1 MLKMIRERSGISS
14 RRSDFA
20 CHAVVARRRV
30 IPSSFGTRHW
40 SFAALV
46 VAIMFS
52 SANLKAA
59 ASVEDSS
66 GITFPPSSA
75 QKWVL
80 PNGLTIIVQ
89 EDHSAPVA
97 SVQAWCATGSIDEDA
112 HLGAGLSHILEHMLF
127 QGTKTRGKNEIAQQ
141 IQDVG
146 GYINAYTSFDRTVFW
161 IDVPKDGVATALG
174 VLTDAMMNSTLP
186 PEEYRKEQEV
196 IRREFAMGMDDPDR
210 VAGLLLFGT
219 AYQRHPYRFPVIG
232 EIEIYNQLTQEQVMQ
247 YYKTRYVPNN
257 LTFIVVGDVDAEKV
271 RQQLTELFTPYP
283 EKSLKPVF
291 IPAEPPQL
299 GWREVHREFPTEL
312 THLSLAWH
320 IPEVTNPDVPAL
332 DLLSTILGDG
342 RSSRL
347 YRRVREEAGLA
358 FGIGAFSYTPGDPG
372 LFGIDA
378 TVDPKK
384 REAAEQLVM
393 GIVDEVKQAG
403 VTAEEL
409 TKAKKIL
416 LSHHLGA
423 LTTMRG
429 QASDIGSN
437 WLLTRNLNFSRD
449 YLAAVQKVT
458 LDDIKRVAA
467 NYLTDSNLTVVSL
480 NPKGSLAAKAE
491 GPKVA
496 AAAEIEK
503 FELSNGLRLLVRED
517 RRLPL
522 VAMGAVFRGGLLAE
536 TPQTNGI
543 TRLMAKVLLKGT
555 KTRTAEQIA
564 NQIEAVGGSI
574 SSDAG
579 NNSFSVSLDV
589 TKPDVKLG
597 VELLSDVLL
606 NATMPEKA
614 IAREKEI
621 QIAAIQQED
630 EQLTSVARNIM
641 RQALFP
647 QHPYAL
653 RTNGSVESVRRL
665 TQKDLLEFR
674 DRYMV
679 AKNGVIFVFGDVKAA
694 EVKQLFEKALGG
706 MKPGMLALTDMHPA
720 SPLSGIETVESRK
733 EKAQGVIMVGFRG
746 ASISSPDRHALELI
760 DEASS
765 DLGSRFFVRIRE
777 QMGLAYYVGASQ
789 MQGLVPGLFAFYL
802 GTDPQKIEPVKT
814 ALLDEIHKLANDG
827 LTNQELARAKKK
839 LIGQQEIANQSNEA
853 FGYQCALE
861 ELYGLG
867 FDYYKRLEHDV
878 DAVTLDDIK
887 RVAAKYFRDQPYVL
901 ATVRPPEGSA
911 AAKQK

>member
-1 MLKMIRERSGISS
+1 MYRSRITNLFLTILFFFSMENLQSTLGDEATVI
-14 RRSDFA
+14 
-20 CHAVVARRRV
+20 AV
-30 IPSSFGTRHW
+30 
-40 SFAALV
+40 
-46 VAIMFS
+46 
-52 SANLKAA
+52 
-59 ASVEDSS
+59 
-66 GITFPPSSA
+66 PPTTT

-80 PNGLTIIVQ
+80 PNGLTVIVQ

-97 SVQAWCATGSIDEDA
+97 SVQAWCATGSINEDQ

-127 QGTKTRGKNEIAQQ
+127 KGTKTRSTNEIAQKV
-141 IQDVG
+141 QDVG

-161 IDVPKDGVATALG
+161 IDVPKDGVATALD
-174 VLTDAMMNSTLP
+174 VLADATMNSTLP
-186 PEEYRKEQEV
+186 PEEYQKEQEV

-210 VAGLLLFGT
+210 MAGLLLFAT
-219 AYQRHPYRFPVIG
+219 AYQQHPYRFPVIG
-232 EIEIYNQLTQEQVMQ
+232 ELEIYNQLTQEQVVQ

-257 LTFIVVGDVDAEKV
+257 LTFVVVGDVDAEKV
-271 RQQLTELFTPYP
+271 RQQLAELFKSYP

-291 IPAEPPQL
+291 VPAEPPQL
-299 GWREVHREFPTEL
+299 GRREVHQEFSTEL

-358 FGIGAFSYTPGDPG
+358 FSISAFSYTPGDPG
-372 LFGIDA
+372 VFGIDA
-378 TVDPKK
+378 TLDPKK
-384 REAAEQLVM
+384 REPAEQLALR
-393 GIVDEVKQAG
+393 IVDEAKSAG
-403 VTAEEL
+403 VTADEL
-409 TKAKKIL
+409 KKAKKMT

-437 WLLTRNLNFSRD
+437 WLLTRDLNFSRH
-449 YLAAVQKVT
+449 YLDAVQKVT

-467 NYLTDSNLTVVSL
+467 TYLTENNLTVISL
-480 NPKGSLAAKAE
+480 NPKGLLATKTESAKAT
-491 GPKVA
+491 A
-496 AAAEIEK
+496 AGEIQK
-503 FELSNGLRLLVRED
+503 FDLPNGLRLLVRED
-517 RRLPL
+517 PRLPL
-522 VAMGAVFRGGLLAE
+522 VGMGAVFRGGLLAE

-564 NQIEAVGGSI
+564 NEIEAVGGSI
-574 SSDAG
+574 ASDAG
-579 NNSFSVSLDV
+579 NNSFNVSVGV

-597 VELLSDVLL
+597 VELLADLLL

-621 QIAAIQQED
+621 QIAAIQQEE
-630 EQLTSVARNIM
+630 EQLTTVARNIM

-647 QHPYAL
+647 QHQYAL
-653 RTNGSVESVRRL
+653 RANGSVDSVQRL
-665 TQKDLLEFR
+665 TQKDLLAFR
-674 DRYMV
+674 DRYIV

-694 EVKQLFEKALGG
+694 DVKALFEKALDS
-706 MKPGMLALTDMHPA
+706 MKPGMLALTDIHPA
-720 SPLSGIETVESRK
+720 TPLSGTEAVESRK
-733 EKAQGVIMVGFRG
+733 DKAQGVIMVGFRG
-746 ASISSPDRHALELI
+746 ASVSSPDRTVLDLI

-777 QMGLAYYVGASQ
+777 QMGLAYYVGANQ

-814 ALLDEIHKLANDG
+814 ALLDEIGKLASEG
-827 LTNQELARAKKK
+827 LTSEELARAKKK
-839 LIGQQEIANQSNEA
+839 LIGQHQIAMQSNDS
-853 FGYQCALE
+853 FGYQCALD

-867 FDYYKRLEHDV
+867 FDHYKSLEREV
-878 DAVTLDDIK
+878 EAVTLDETK
-887 RVAAKYFRDQPYVL
+887 RMAAKYFRDQPYVL
-901 ATVRPPEGSA
+901 ATVRPPASA
-911 AAKQK
+911 NATAG

>member
-1 MLKMIRERSGISS
+1 MLRMTKERSATSHHH
-14 RRSDFA
+14 SDF
-20 CHAVVARRRV
+20 V
-30 IPSSFGTRHW
+30 IRHW

-46 VAIMFS
+46 VAIMLS

-59 ASVEDSS
+59 PGDDSS
-66 GITFPPSSA
+66 VITFPPSSA
-75 QKWVL
+75 QKWIL
-80 PNGLTIIVQ
+80 PNGLTVIVQ
-89 EDHSAPVA
+89 EDRSAPVA
-97 SVQAWCATGSIDEDA
+97 SVQAWCGTGSIDEDA
-112 HLGAGLSHILEHMLF
+112 HVGAGLSHILEHMLF
-127 QGTKTRGKNEIAQQ
+127 KGTKTRSTNQIAQK

-161 IDVPKDGVATALG
+161 IDVPKDGVATALD
-174 VLTDAMMNSTLP
+174 VLADAMMNSTLP
-186 PEEYRKEQEV
+186 PEEYQKEQEV

-210 VAGLLLFGT
+210 MAGLLLFAT

-232 EIEIYNQLTQEQVMQ
+232 EIEIYNQLTHEQVMR

-257 LTFIVVGDVDAEKV
+257 LTFIVVGDVDAQKV
-271 RQQLTELFTPYP
+271 RQQLTELFKPYP
-283 EKSLKPVF
+283 EKSLKSVF

-299 GWREVHREFPTEL
+299 GRREVRQEFPTEL

-320 IPEVTNPDVPAL
+320 IPEVTSPDVPAL

-358 FGIGAFSYTPGDPG
+358 FQIAAFSYTPGDPG
-372 LFGIDA
+372 LFGVDA
-378 TVDPKK
+378 TLDPKK
-384 REAAEQLVM
+384 REAAEQLVLR
-393 GIVDEVKQAG
+393 IIDEVKETG

-409 TKAKKIL
+409 AKAKKIS
-416 LSHHLGA
+416 LSRHLDA

-449 YLAAVQKVT
+449 YLDAVQKVT

-467 NYLTDSNLTVVSL
+467 TYLTESNLTVVSL
-480 NPKGSLAAKAE
+480 NPKDSLAGKAE
-491 GPKVA
+491 SPKVA
-496 AAAEIEK
+496 AAGEIQK
-503 FELSNGLRLLVRED
+503 IELSNGLRLLVRED
-517 RRLPL
+517 PRLPL
-522 VAMGAVFRGGLLAE
+522 VAMGAVFRSGLLAE
-536 TPQTNGI
+536 TAQSNGI

-564 NQIEAVGGSI
+564 NEIEAVGGSI

-579 NNSFSVSLDV
+579 NNSLSVSVDV
-589 TKPDVKLG
+589 TKPDLKLG
-597 VELLSDVLL
+597 VELMADVLL

-614 IAREKEI
+614 IGREKEI
-621 QIAAIQQED
+621 QIAAIQQEE
-630 EQLTSVARNIM
+630 EQLTTVARNIL
-641 RQALFP
+641 RQALFT

-653 RTNGSVESVRRL
+653 RTNGSVESVQRL
-665 TQKDLLEFR
+665 TQKDLLDFR
-674 DRYMV
+674 DRYVV

-694 EVKQLFEKALGG
+694 EVKQLLEKALGG
-706 MKPGMLALTDMHPA
+706 MKPGALALTDARPA
-720 SPLSGIETVESRK
+720 APLNKTETVESQK
-733 EKAQGVIMVGFRG
+733 DKAQGVIMVGYPG
-746 ASISSPDRHALELI
+746 ADIFSPDRYALELI

-814 ALLDEIHKLANDG
+814 ALLDEIHKLAKDG
-827 LTNQELARAKKK
+827 LTSEELARAKKK
-839 LIGQQEIANQSNEA
+839 LIGQQEIANQSNAA
-853 FGYQCALE
+853 FGYHCALD

-867 FDYYKRLEHDV
+867 FNYYKQLERDV
-878 DAVTLDDIK
+878 NAVTLDDIK

>member
-1 MLKMIRERSGISS
+1 MNRIP
-14 RRSDFA
+14 
-20 CHAVVARRRV
+20 VAKFL
-30 IPSSFGTRHW
+30 S
-40 SFAALV
+40 AALLLGMV
-46 VAIMFS
+46 
-52 SANLKAA
+52 NLKAA
-59 ASVEDSS
+59 STEPLSVVN
-66 GITFPPSSA
+66 FPPSTA
-75 QKWVL
+75 QKWIL

-89 EDHSAPVA
+89 EDHTAPVA
-97 SVQAWCATGSIDEDA
+97 SVQAWCATGSVDEDQ

-127 QGTKTRGKNEIAQQ
+127 KGTKTRSTNEIAQK

-161 IDVPKDGVATALG
+161 IDVPKDGVTTALDI
-174 VLTDAMMNSTLP
+174 LADAMMNSTLP
-186 PEEYRKEQEV
+186 PKEYQKEQEV
-196 IRREFAMGMDDPDR
+196 IRREFAMNQDEPDR
-210 VAGLLLFGT
+210 VATLLLFAT

-232 EIEIYNQLTQEQVMQ
+232 EMEIYNQLTQEQVMQ

-257 LTFIVVGDVDAEKV
+257 LTFLVVGDVDAQKV
-271 RQQLTELFTPYP
+271 REQLTELFKPYP
-283 EKSLKPVF
+283 EKSLQPVF
-291 IPAEPPQL
+291 VPAEPPQL
-299 GWREVHREFPTEL
+299 GRREVHQEFATEL

-332 DLLSTILGDG
+332 DLLSTVLGDG

-358 FGIGAFSYTPGDPG
+358 FGISAFSYTPGDPG
-372 LFGIDA
+372 IFGIDA

-384 REAAEQLVM
+384 RDAAEELALR
-393 GIVDEVKQAG
+393 IVDEVKQAG

-409 TKAKKIL
+409 AKAKKIT
-416 LSHHLGA
+416 LSHQLGA

-437 WLLTRNLNFSRD
+437 WLLTRDLNFSRH
-449 YLAAVQKVT
+449 YLDAVQKVT

-467 NYLTDSNLTVVSL
+467 NYLTENNLTVISL
-480 NPKGSLAAKAE
+480 DPKGSLTGKAE
-491 GPKVA
+491 T
-496 AAAEIEK
+496 EK
-503 FELSNGLRLLVRED
+503 PVTAGEVQKFDLSNGLRLLVRED
-517 RRLPL
+517 PRLPL
-522 VAMGAVFRGGLLAE
+522 VGMGAVFRGGLLAE
-536 TPQTNGI
+536 TPETNGI

-564 NQIEAVGGSI
+564 NEIEAVGGSV

-589 TKPDVKLG
+589 MKPDVKLG
-597 VELLSDVLL
+597 VDLLSDVLL
-606 NATMPEKA
+606 NATFPEKA
-614 IAREKEI
+614 VAREKEI
-621 QIAAIQQED
+621 QMAAIKQEE
-630 EQLTSVARNIM
+630 EQLTSVARDIM

-653 RTNGSVESVRRL
+653 RSNGSVESVQKL
-665 TQKDLLEFR
+665 TQKDLIEFR

-679 AKNGVIFVFGDVKAA
+679 AKNGVIYVFGDVKAA
-694 EVKQLFEKALGG
+694 EVKQLVEQLLSS
-706 MKPGMLALTDMHPA
+706 MKPGALALTDAKPSM
-720 SPLSGIETVESRK
+720 PLGKPETVEKRK
-733 EKAQGVIMVGFRG
+733 DKAQGVIMVGFRG
-746 ASISSPDRHALELI
+746 ASLSSPDRYALELI

-827 LTNQELARAKKK
+827 LSPVELARAKKK
-839 LIGQQEIANQSNEA
+839 LIGQQEIANQSNDA
-853 FGYQCALE
+853 FGYHCALDE
-861 ELYGLG
+861 IYGLG
-867 FDYYKRLEHDV
+867 FDYYKRLEDDV
-878 DAVTLDDIK
+878 NSVTLDNIK
-887 RVAAKYFRDQPYVL
+887 QVAAKYFRDQPYVL
-901 ATVRPPEGSA
+901 ATVRPPE
-911 AAKQK
+911 KK